1 MLQIRELHS
10 ADVERDGCEEDY
22 RTSVEQRK
30 RRTGCASP
38 QNADAS
44 QFRDQRAL
52 HRMLTSPCQLGCW
65 SGSKAM
71 PASNLALPTRWRPPT
86 TRSCDLH
93 RRRRSS
99 LTAGNLCAA
108 TRCAGS
114 SGSYPP
120 ARPRASEPRQFLRT
134 ERVWH
139 GPSSLGLSVPQ
150 FLLKSFS
157 IWKRTDFWWGS
168 NTVVSRGS

>member
-38 QNADAS
+38 RNADAS
-44 QFRDQRAL
+44 QFKKQRAL

-108 TRCAGS
+108 TRAQGPVAVTPPRAQGPANHASFCAPNEFGTVPRLWVS
-114 SGSYPP
+114 LFLSSSSKASPSGS
-120 ARPRASEPRQFLRT
+120 EPIFGGEAIR
-134 ERVWH
+134 
-139 GPSSLGLSVPQ
+139 
-150 FLLKSFS
+150 
-157 IWKRTDFWWGS
+157 
-168 NTVVSRGS
+168 

>member
-38 QNADAS
+38 RNADAS

-108 TRCAGS
+108 TRAQG
-114 SGSYPP
+114 PVAVTP
-120 ARPRASEPRQFLRT
+120 PRAQGPANHASFCAPNEFGTVPRLWVSLFL
-134 ERVWH
+134 
-139 GPSSLGLSVPQ
+139 SSSSKASLEANR
-150 FLLKSFS
+150 FLVGKQS
-157 IWKRTDFWWGS
+157 
-168 NTVVSRGS
+168 VVSRGS